1 MIRMIQFVAV
11 ALILTLASCDSNDS
25 SSWNEELSD
34 SWNEEPSEPCE
45 AVGHASHGVGS
56 TWTTLR
62 IWNASGPTLP
72 ECEEECET
80 IAAEFV
86 HAIYTCMTACEVR
99 GEYDDYHYHIT
110 ESVVGRTT
118 YRGRDVVMLETTYD
132 DPNNPVSGATAGH
145 VKVALSVAFPEP
157 HIDYIDSCTGNLV
170 ARVDDSGITD
180 FAPHDGKLSLPLEV
194 GKTWTATHTI
204 TTPGGSSRV
213 VTDEWEV
220 TSFEEVNTPAGAFM
234 AYRIVDHGW
243 HMRGSSPS
251 RSIYY
256 DPDLALIIKENRYG
270 DIRYLLSYDLK

>member
-1 MIRMIQFVAV
+1 MGSGIAPFGNLPKPRIPTFHHAETDFLDTHKKVRISSFISPCCVRFAGFPDTARAKPLHTRVGIHEMIRMIQFVAV

-99 GEYDDYHYHIT
+99 GNTTIIT
-110 ESVVGRTT
+110 TT
-118 YRGRDVVMLETTYD
+118 LQKAWWAGQRIA
-132 DPNNPVSGATAGH
+132 GAT
-145 VKVALSVAFPEP
+145 
-157 HIDYIDSCTGNLV
+157 
-170 ARVDDSGITD
+170 
-180 FAPHDGKLSLPLEV
+180 
-194 GKTWTATHTI
+194 W
-204 TTPGGSSRV
+204 
-213 VTDEWEV
+213 
-220 TSFEEVNTPAGAFM
+220 
-234 AYRIVDHGW
+234 
-243 HMRGSSPS
+243 
-251 RSIYY
+251 
-256 DPDLALIIKENRYG
+256 
-270 DIRYLLSYDLK
+270 